1 MTTNAKFGT
10 NCVKQSSVSLPFLE
24 HEILF
29 CVRVYR
35 VFVWE
40 CIGCEYTHIYVHLG
54 CGKCFEFG
62 WLVL

>member
-1 MTTNAKFGT
+1 MGQPNPTSAMTTNAKFGT

-40 CIGCEYTHIYVHLG
+40 CIGCEYRLWEM
-54 CGKCFEFG
+54 F
-62 WLVL
+62 